1 MEHLTP
7 KDRQRMAVA
16 VEVASIVK
24 RELAESGHVVR
35 VHIVLPAV
43 SLIPAAADPACLP
56 DLAQRDEPH

>member
-1 MEHLTP
+1 
-7 KDRQRMAVA
+7 MAVA

-24 RELAESGHVVR
+24 RELVESGHVVR

-43 SLIPAAADPACLP
+43 SLIPAETDPACLP